1 MTKQGILLLIALFIT
16 AISNGQADLKDW
28 YHKSYGVSV
37 DKTYTDLLKDRAGQ
51 EVIVA
56 IIDSG
61 VDIEHEDLY
70 ANVWV
75 NADEIPGNGI
85 DDDKNGYIDDIH
97 GWNFIGGPDG
107 SHVGPETY
115 EATRLYAKLRTKYEK
130 IDSASL
136 KGKELEE
143 YNRYKTFKEEVERKR
158 KQAESQVQQF
168 EPLVGTVMSALEA
181 ISGELPSDTIT
192 PASVAD
198 IPGSDQMI
206 NIGKSILS
214 QIFKDEKADTMIFS
228 ELKQVID
235 LELTGELA
243 NLRKDLDYHYNPDY
257 DSRKEIVKDNYDDGK
272 ERIYGNNDVEGPD
285 PLHGTHVAGIVGAI
299 RNNDIG
305 MNGVAPH
312 VKIMSIRT
320 VPDGDERDK
329 DVANAIRYAVD
340 NGASIINMSFG
351 KGHSW
356 DKEIVDDA
364 VKYADKKDVLMVHAA
379 GNSSQNNDTS
389 MNFPNDTYDKG
400 VGFLFWKRKN
410 PKSWIEVGAL
420 SHAMEGKEVSGFSNY
435 GAEEVDV
442 FAPGDQ
448 IYSTMPND
456 NYAYLQ
462 GTSMASPVVA
472 GAAAVLRSY
481 FPKLKASQVK
491 EIIMESS
498 RKLDI
503 EVTKPGTSERVP
515 FSTLSKSGGVI
526 DLYQAF
532 LLASKTKGKKKLKKN
547 KKKDTGA

>member
-1 MTKQGILLLIALFIT
+1 MIKQGILLLIALSFT
-16 AISNGQADLKDW
+16 TVSQGQNSLKDW
-28 YHKSYGVSV
+28 YHKSHGVSV
-37 DKTYTDLLKDRAGQ
+37 DKTYNELLKDRAGQ

-61 VDIEHEDLY
+61 VDIQHEDLY
-70 ANVWV
+70 ANIWV
-75 NADEIPGNGI
+75 NDDEIPGNGI

-107 SHVGPETY
+107 SNVGPETY
-115 EATRLYAKLRTKYEK
+115 EATRLYAQLRPKYEN
-130 IDSASL
+130 IDSTKL
-136 KGKELEE
+136 NGKELEE
-143 YNRYKTFKEEVERKR
+143 YNRYKGFKEEVERKR
-158 KQAESQVQQF
+158 KQAESQVAQF
-168 EPLVGTVMSALEA
+168 EPLVGTVKNALEA
-181 ISGELPSDTIT
+181 IAEEIPNDTIT
-192 PASVAD
+192 PASVSA
-198 IPGSDQMI
+198 IPSKGQMV

-214 QIFKDEKADTMIFS
+214 QIFKDEKVDTMIFS
-228 ELKQVID
+228 DLKQTID
-235 LELTGELA
+235 AELSNELLS
-243 NLRKDLDYHYNPDY
+243 LRKDIDYHYNPDY
-257 DSRKEIVKDNYDDGK
+257 DSRKEIVKDNYADGE
-272 ERIYGNNDVEGPD
+272 ERVYGNNDVAGPD
-285 PLHGTHVAGIVGAI
+285 PMHGTHVAGIVGAI
-299 RNNDIG
+299 RDNEKG
-305 MNGVAPH
+305 MNGVAPN
-312 VKIMSIRT
+312 VKIMSIRA

-356 DKEIVDDA
+356 DKDLVDDA

-435 GAEEVDV
+435 GSEEVDV

-456 NYAYLQ
+456 NYAFLQ

-472 GAAAVLRSY
+472 GVAAVLRSY

-491 EIIMESS
+491 EIIMQSS
-498 RKLDI
+498 KKLDI

-515 FSTLSKSGGVI
+515 FSSLSKSGGVI

-532 LLASKTKGKKKLKKN
+532 LLASKTKGKKKLEKKKKKN
-547 KKKDTGA
+547 KGV